1 MSSSDTATSCRDHPS
16 NAYWNNATNQPDQS
30 IANAPVLPGFLIYTV
45 AGAIS
50 SIFNITCILTFI
62 TKKELREK
70 YLLFAVLAFANLI
83 NTVFM
88 FIAGTLRTHLI
99 YNNQYMQLIS
109 TFECLQYPTPHLQLL
124 GGQLPAVIL
133 IAIDI
138 ERLLAVYRP
147 VFYKVHIGYRARIY
161 IVLFCFVIVAI
172 SQLFGYLIQV
182 MSCVSSMR
190 KLELRDD
197 NVLNFA

>member
-1 MSSSDTATSCRDHPS
+1 MNSSTFVTSCRDHPS

-30 IANAPVLPGFLIYTV
+30 IANAPVLPGFLTYSV
-45 AGAIS
+45 AGATS
-50 SIFNITCILTFI
+50 SIFNIICILIFI

-88 FIAGTLRTHLI
+88 LTAGTLRRHLI

-109 TFECLQYPTPHLQLL
+109 TFECLKYPNPHLHLL

-138 ERLLAVYRP
+138 ERLVAVY
-147 VFYKVHIGYRARIY
+147 
-161 IVLFCFVIVAI
+161 
-172 SQLFGYLIQV
+172 
-182 MSCVSSMR
+182 
-190 KLELRDD
+190 
-197 NVLNFA
+197 

>member
-16 NAYWNNATNQPDQS
+16 NAYWNNATYQQDQS
-30 IANAPVLPGFLIYTV
+30 IVNGPVMPAFLTYSV
-45 AGAIS
+45 VGAIS
-50 SIFNITCILTFI
+50 SIFNIICILIFI

-88 FIAGTLRTHLI
+88 LTAGTLRRHLI

-109 TFECLQYPTPHLQLL
+109 TFECLKYPNPHLQLL

-138 ERLLAVYRP
+138 ERLIAVYRP
-147 VFYKVHIGYRARIY
+147 MLYKVHIGYRARIY
-161 IVLFCFVIVAI
+161 IVLFCFITVTI
-172 SQLFGYLIQV
+172 SQLFGYL
-182 MSCVSSMR
+182 
-190 KLELRDD
+190 
-197 NVLNFA
+197 